1 MLLRKSGVG
10 NLQVVEFDSSL
21 PKDSKVEE
29 SFMEVVGVMVGVQ
42 SDTVDANAVK
52 DLERCKYV
60 CRGQVID
67 KDFRTST
74 S

>member
-1 MLLRKSGVG
+1 MLLRKSGIG
-10 NLQVVEFDSSL
+10 NLQAVEFDSSL
-21 PKDSKVEE
+21 PMDSKVEE
-29 SFMEVVGVMVGVQ
+29 SFKGVVGFVVGDQ
-42 SDTVDANAVK
+42 SDTVDASAVK

-67 KDFRTST
+67 KDFGTST